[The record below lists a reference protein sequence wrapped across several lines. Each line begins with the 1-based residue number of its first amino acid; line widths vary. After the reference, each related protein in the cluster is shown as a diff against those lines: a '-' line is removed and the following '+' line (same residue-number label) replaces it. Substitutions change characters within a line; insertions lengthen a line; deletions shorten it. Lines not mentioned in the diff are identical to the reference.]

1 MAARMMM
8 KPGSRFRTALVSL
21 LLAGT
26 WACGGG
32 AGNSDDPAGGETAD
46 GGGPSEGGAPAADL
60 EDVVI
65 AIDGVEVAT
74 LAGSDVAG
82 TADGE
87 AASFHNPVNVL
98 LDGDGNLIVA
108 DYDNNRV
115 RLLSSDGVAD
125 TLMQEPNF
133 ARPFGLTF
141 TEDGMILV
149 ETDYNEEG
157 QAEGTGNGVLWMFD
171 PSNGA
176 ATPAVTGA
184 GKPRGLATLPNG
196 LVVLSDLERHD
207 LRLYNPANGDVTAL
221 AGKAGSPGF
230 SDGEGEAALFNR
242 PYGVVIDGD
251 GSILVAD
258 QMNHSIRRVTLEGKV
273 TTLAGTGDPDMID
286 GEITDAQFNMPQ
298 DLAIDAQGNVF
309 VSDSGNHR
317 IRRIS
322 TSGKVETVAG
332 DGTAGFKDGEGIKS
346 RFFGQEGIDV
356 TADGKTLY
364 VADGTGGEP
373 EPYNRVR
380 KITLP

>member
-1 MAARMMM
+1 MTM
-8 KPGSRFRTALVSL
+8 KHGSRIGTALFSL
-21 LLAGT
+21 LLVGT

-32 AGNSDDPAGGETAD
+32 GNSDDPVGGETAGE
-46 GGGPSEGGAPAADL
+46 GGGSSEGGAPATDL

-65 AIDGVEVAT
+65 PIEGVEVET
-74 LAGSDVAG
+74 FAGSDAPG

-87 AASFHNPVNVL
+87 AATFHNPVNVL
-98 LDGDGNLIVA
+98 LDGDGNLVVA

-115 RLLSSDGVAD
+115 RLVSSAGVAD
-125 TLMQEPNF
+125 TLMQEANF

-157 QAEGTGNGVLWMFD
+157 QAEGTGNGVLWLFD
-171 PSNGA
+171 PESGN
-176 ATPAVTGA
+176 ATPVVTGA

-196 LVVLSDLERHD
+196 LIVLSDVERHD
-207 LRLYNPANGDVTAL
+207 LRLYNPANNEITAL

-230 SDGEGEAALFNR
+230 SDGTGEAATFNR
-242 PYGVVIDGD
+242 PYGVVVDTD

-258 QMNHSIRRVTLEGKV
+258 QMNHSIRRVTVDGEV
-273 TTLAGTGDPDMID
+273 TTLVGTGNPDMID
-286 GEITDAQFNMPQ
+286 GAMDVAQFNMPQ
-298 DLAIDAQGNVF
+298 DLAIDAAGNVF
-309 VSDSGNHR
+309 VSDRGNQR

-322 TSGKVETVAG
+322 ADGKVETVAG
-332 DGTAGFKDGEGIKS
+332 DGTPGFGDGAGIES
-346 RFFGQEGIDV
+346 RFFGQEGLDV

>member
-1 MAARMMM
+1 MMM
-8 KPGSRFRTALVSL
+8 KHGSRIGTALVSL

-32 AGNSDDPAGGETAD
+32 GNSDDPAAGGESAEGGGSAD
-46 GGGPSEGGAPAADL
+46 GGAPPVDQ

-65 AIDGVEVAT
+65 PIDGVEVET
-74 LAGSDVAG
+74 LAGSDVPG

-98 LDGDGNLIVA
+98 LDGDGNLVVA

-115 RLLSSDGVAD
+115 RLLSADGVAD

-149 ETDYNEEG
+149 ETDYNEQG
-157 QAEGTGNGVLWMFD
+157 QPEGTSNGVLWLFD
-171 PSNGA
+171 PSNGS
-176 ATPAVTGA
+176 ATPVVTGA

-196 LVVLSDLERHD
+196 LVVLSDVERHD
-207 LRLYNPANGDVTAL
+207 LRLYNPSNDEVTIL
-221 AGKAGSPGF
+221 AGKAGAPGF
-230 SDGEGEAALFNR
+230 SDGNGEEAAFNR
-242 PYGVVIDGD
+242 PYGVVIDTD

-258 QMNHSIRRVTLEGKV
+258 LMNNAIRRVTVDGKV
-273 TTLAGTGDPDMID
+273 TTVAGNGDPDMID
-286 GEITDAQFNMPQ
+286 GDIADARFNMPQ
-298 DLAIDAQGNVF
+298 DLAIDSDGNVF
-309 VSDSGNHR
+309 VSDVGNHR
-317 IRRIS
+317 IRRLS

-332 DGTAGFKDGEGIKS
+332 DGTAGFKDGDGMSS

-356 TADGKTLY
+356 TPDGKTLY

-373 EPYNRVR
+373 EPYNRIR
-380 KITLP
+380 KVTIP